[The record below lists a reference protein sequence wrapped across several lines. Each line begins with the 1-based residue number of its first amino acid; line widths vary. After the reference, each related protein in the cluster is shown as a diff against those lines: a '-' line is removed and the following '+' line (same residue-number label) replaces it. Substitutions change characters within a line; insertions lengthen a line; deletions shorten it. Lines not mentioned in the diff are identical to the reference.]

1 MNKDTK
7 FWAKLPAGLSLVV
20 AASMLSPA
28 LLQASESSDE
38 QSAQTS
44 SQSSSSQ
51 SSQTGSSQEGSETLN
66 QIAEQEGDLSEF
78 VKAVEKAGMA
88 ESLTGDTE
96 YTIFAPTND
105 ALESDSDLQQLLE
118 SDDPQDQEKLVE
130 LLRAHIVADDVD
142 AEMAKT
148 IGKAQTI
155 GGGEVELTTDGDKL
169 KVGDAEV
176 VTADIQQGNLRIHTI
191 DGVLEPSASGSMA
204 SGSGSSS
211 TAGVDFDE
219 LDQDGDGY
227 LSEEELQQAGELQ
240 AQQDQLDSNQD
251 GRVSRTE
258 FAAFEREQGSSSS
271 MPSSSDPQSSTDDE
285 SGSEMPPHHEGQED
299 DWQRDE

>member
-1 MNKDTK
+1 
-7 FWAKLPAGLSLVV
+7 LPAKLSLVV

-28 LLQASESSDE
+28 LLHASESSDE

-44 SQSSSSQ
+44 SQQSSSSETSQ
-51 SSQTGSSQEGSETLN
+51 SGSQQGSETLN
-66 QIAEQEGDLSEF
+66 QIAEQQSDISEF

-88 ESLTGDTE
+88 ESLTSDTE

-142 AEMAKT
+142 AEMART
-148 IGKAQTI
+148 IGKAKTI
-155 GGGEVELTTDGDKL
+155 GGGEVELTTDGEKL

-176 VTADIQQGNLRIHTI
+176 VTADIQQDNLRIHAI
-191 DGVLEPSASGSMA
+191 DGVLEPSASASMA
-204 SGSGSSS
+204 TSGSSSESSTSGSSS
-211 TAGVDFDE
+211 TAGMDFDE

-227 LSEEELQQAGELQ
+227 LSEEELQQAEQLQ

-258 FAAFEREQGSSSS
+258 FAAFEREQGSSSET
-271 MPSSSDPQSSTDDE
+271 PSSSDQRSSSDQ
-285 SGSEMPPHHEGQED
+285 SGSDMPPHHEGQED
-299 DWQRDE
+299 WQRDE